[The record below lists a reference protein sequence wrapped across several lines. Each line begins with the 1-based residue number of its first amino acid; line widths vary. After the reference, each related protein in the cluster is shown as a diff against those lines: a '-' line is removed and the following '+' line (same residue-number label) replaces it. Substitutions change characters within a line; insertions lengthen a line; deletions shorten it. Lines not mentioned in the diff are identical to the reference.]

1 MSGEVVVGKIAAVIA
16 KGGFEALK
24 KMQPE
29 YARFWKYFQGQ
40 LKPLSRDLPW
50 DRLASLRVDPE
61 FVGQATGLING
72 DIKKRE
78 AMRGRIGGLVR
89 ELPEGSRYDFNE
101 AVGIVMA
108 AADRAAVKAP
118 HEDRDVVAAQG
129 RRTRET
135 VEEGNEK
142 VLEALTRMEGMLAE
156 QEKSVAVQPKMKPT
170 PAVPAGQPRKVRGP
184 SGPTD
189 GRQLSPE
196 SDAAETW
203 LGRILEA
210 DPKVEGVLDADL
222 LATYRLP
229 YRPDFVLRDDEGVN
243 WMVEVKA
250 PRSLNLPNVR
260 THVER
265 FSELTGIAGQ
275 KLDDEW
281 RFALVTPESV
291 AAGDSWSEVLDKSSE
306 LKWD

>member
-24 KMQPE
+24 KMRPE
-29 YARFWKYFQGQ
+29 YARFWKHFQAQ

-61 FVGQATGLING
+61 FVGQATGLISG
-72 DIKKRE
+72 DTKKRE
-78 AMRGRIGGLVR
+78 VMRGRIGELVR

-118 HEDRDVVAAQG
+118 HEDRDVAAAEG

-135 VEEGNEK
+135 FEEGNEK
-142 VLEALTRMEGMLAE
+142 VLEALARMESMLAE
-156 QEKSVAVQPKMKPT
+156 QAKIAVQPET
-170 PAVPAGQPRKVRGP
+170 RPAAAAPAGQHRKARGP
-184 SGPTD
+184 AA

-265 FSELTGIAGQ
+265 FSELIDTAGRE
-275 KLDDEW
+275 LDDKW

>member
-29 YARFWKYFQGQ
+29 YARFWKHFQGQ

-61 FVGQATGLING
+61 FVGQATGVISG
-72 DIKKRE
+72 DTKKRE
-78 AMRGRIGGLVR
+78 AMRERIGGLVR

-118 HEDRDVVAAQG
+118 HEDRDVVAAEG
-129 RRTRET
+129 KRTRET
-135 VEEGNEK
+135 FEEGNQK
-142 VLEALTRMEGMLAE
+142 VLEALARMESMLAE
-156 QEKSVAVQPKMKPT
+156 QEKIAVQPETKP
-170 PAVPAGQPRKVRGP
+170 APAGPAGPHRKARGP
-184 SGPTD
+184 SGPTAE
-189 GRQLSPE
+189 RQLSPE

-265 FSELTGIAGQ
+265 FSELTDIAGQ
-275 KLDDEW
+275 ELDDKW
-281 RFALVTPESV
+281 RFALVTPESI

>member
-1 MSGEVVVGKIAAVIA
+1 VSGEVVIGKIAAAIA

-29 YARFWKYFQGQ
+29 YGRFWKHFQAE

-50 DRLASLRVDPE
+50 DRLASLQVDPE
-61 FVGQATGLING
+61 FVGQATGLIRG
-72 DIKKRE
+72 DVKKRE
-78 AMRGRIGGLVR
+78 LMRGRIGELVR

-118 HEDRDVVAAQG
+118 HVDRDVTAAEG

-135 VEEGNEK
+135 FEKGNEK
-142 VLEALTRMEGMLAE
+142 VLEALARLESKLAE
-156 QEKSVAVQPKMKPT
+156 QEKTAVRPEARPT
-170 PAVPAGQPRKVRGP
+170 PAVPAEQREARGP
-184 SGPTD
+184 SGPTG

-210 DPKVEGVLDADL
+210 DPKVESVLNADL
-222 LATYRLP
+222 LATHRLP
-229 YRPDFVLRDDEGVN
+229 YRPDFVLRDDDGVN

-265 FSELTGIAGQ
+265 FSELTDIAGQ
-275 KLDDEW
+275 ELDDEW

-291 AAGDSWSEVLDKSSE
+291 AAGDSWSEVLGKSSK